1 MTHIILTRHG
11 QTEWNR
17 VERFRGQIDIPLN
30 ELGHRQAQAIAQALA
45 KEPIKA
51 IYASPMGRAQDTA
64 RPLAAQL
71 GLPIQ
76 TLSGLLDIHWGRWA
90 ALSLEE
96 ASQRDPEMYAIWDT
110 QPHLAQPPEG
120 ETLTIVRERAVAGL
134 EWVIATHPEETV
146 VLVGHQVVN
155 KVLACAVLGL
165 DNSHFWRIRQS
176 NACINR
182 FDAQSTPA
190 GIRYDIVLLND
201 TCHLA
206 VLNDQTS
213 V

>member
-17 VERFRGQIDIPLN
+17 VERFRGQIDVPLN

-45 KEPIKA
+45 VEAISA
-51 IYASPMGRAQDTA
+51 IYASPLQRAQDTA
-64 RPLAAQL
+64 RPLAERL

-76 TLSGLLDIHWGRWA
+76 TLSGLLDINYGRWA
-90 ALSLEE
+90 TLSLEE
-96 ASQRDPEMYAIWDT
+96 AAQRDPAMYALWRT

-120 ETLTIVRERAVAGL
+120 ETLNIVRARVVAALERVVA
-134 EWVIATHPEETV
+134 AHPAQTV
-146 VLVGHQVVN
+146 ALVGHQVVN
-155 KVLACAVLGL
+155 KIMACAVLGL
-165 DNSHFWRIRQS
+165 DNSHFWRIQQS

-182 FDAQSTPA
+182 FDAQPTPS
-190 GIRYDIVLLND
+190 GIYYDIALLND

-206 VLNDQTS
+206 ALNNQPG